1 MKTMKKIASIILT
14 LLLMVVMVSV
24 NGTTNAYASE
34 PDNFNTVEKS
44 VSEVENEGVEEEV
57 KDTENDTEE
66 LAEKTVKN
74 EETGTEVFAESSEKK
89 DSTENVEN
97 KNEDSTETTVAT
109 EAVTVAGEISG
120 DGWKLSEAGVFTLL
134 ADIKYFDG
142 QPYEWEQYAEK
153 ITEVVVA
160 EGVTEIPAIAFSSKY
175 KNLKKVTMSST
186 VKGIG
191 HSAFVNNENLTEV
204 VLNDGL
210 EWVGVTAFSKT
221 GLTSIRLPEGVAW
234 YSDVF
239 TDCKNLT
246 GTVVISSG
254 SKWEGNAQ
262 FYGTGVETVIIEDGV
277 QEIPNQF
284 LRGCKNLKYVWISK
298 SLPQNAFGD
307 GYWDSPIPACCI
319 IGYKGTVA
327 EKYVEHWLGVGSEWT
342 KGMTFHAIDGEDHT
356 FGKWQTVQNPTCT
369 EKGLKKH
376 TCTICHAERTQ
387 EVDATGH
394 TWDNGKVTLE
404 ATEKAE
410 GVKTY
415 TCTVC
420 NATKTESIAKL
431 VPSGNDN
438 SDKTDK
444 GNTEEN
450 LGSVHA
456 NSTSPKTGDT
466 TNVFAWV
473 LLMIVSA
480 SAIIVFYFKKRTTR

>member
-14 LLLMVVMVSV
+14 LMFMVGMVSL
-24 NGTTNAYASE
+24 NGVTSVYASE
-34 PDNFNTVEKS
+34 LDNLNTI
-44 VSEVENEGVEEEV
+44 
-57 KDTENDTEE
+57 T
-66 LAEKTVKN
+66 
-74 EETGTEVFAESSEKK
+74 
-89 DSTENVEN
+89 
-97 KNEDSTETTVAT
+97 
-109 EAVTVAGEISG
+109 GEISG
-120 DGWKLSEAGVFTLL
+120 NGWKLSETGVLTLL
-134 ADIKYFDG
+134 EDIPFVNG
-142 QPYEWEQYAEK
+142 TPYEWELYADK
-153 ITEVVVA
+153 IVEVVVA
-160 EGVTEIPAIAFSSKY
+160 EGVTQIPNMAFYTTASTKY
-175 KNLKKVTMSST
+175 TNLKKVTLSQT
-186 VKGIG
+186 VKIIEVA
-191 HSAFVNNENLTEV
+191 AFADNPNLTEV
-204 VLNDGL
+204 NLNDGL
-210 EWVGVTAFSKT
+210 KEVGNIAFAGAGFT
-221 GLTSIRLPEGVAW
+221 EINLPEGVTW
-234 YSDVF
+234 SSDVF
-239 TDCKNLT
+239 YECNNL
-246 GTVVISSG
+246 VSVIIPKG
-254 SKWEGNAQ
+254 SKWNGSNAH
-262 FYGTGVETVIIEDGV
+262 FYGCDNLKEVIIEEGV
-277 QEIPNQF
+277 EEIPATF
-284 LRGCKNLKYVWISK
+284 LNECANLQYVWIPK
-298 SLPQNAFGD
+298 SVTNIVGTPILD
-307 GYWDSPIPACCI
+307 GVCI

-327 EKYVEHWLGVGSEWT
+327 ENYVNSTTGQVNKLS
-342 KGMTFHAIDGEDHT
+342 FHAIDGEDHT